1 MIGQTISHYRITG
14 QLGSGGMGVVY
25 EAEDLKLGRHVA
37 LKFLP
42 ADMVGHPLALK
53 RFEREA
59 RAASALNHP
68 NICTIHE
75 IAENQGQPVI
85 VMELLQGETLH
96 HRISGRAMPN
106 QQILDISI
114 QLADALETAHSKSIL
129 HRDVKPSNIFLT
141 QRNQAKILDFGLAR
155 EMHFDATDDSAAG
168 QPTVSLREEYL
179 TTPGSTIGTVAY
191 MSPEQTRGEDLD
203 SRSDL
208 FSFGA
213 VMYEMCTGRPPFE
226 GLTAAVIFDNILHRD
241 PTPIRELNP
250 EALSSLQPIISKS
263 LQKKRETRY
272 QSAAELKQDL
282 ERVKLQLSTQSLP
295 AFRPLAV
302 LRNPRAV
309 AVSLAV
315 LLALAAFTGWRVHAS
330 GQVRWAREEAL
341 PQIETLN
348 EQSRFIDAWRLTE
361 RAVAYIPND
370 PRLQTD
376 IGYVSRAEEFTS
388 DPPGAD
394 VSINSY
400 NGRDADWQR
409 ICRTPCKMRV
419 PVGVVRWRL
428 QKAGF
433 DTLQQ
438 ITAPFARDLQFKLH
452 PTGTA
457 PAGMVP
463 VHGANST
470 RLDMT
475 GLGNAPSVTVN
486 DYWIDKY
493 EVSNRQYR
501 DFVRAGGYSDPRF
514 WKHEFSQGGRKLPFG
529 EAMKLFLDRTGRP
542 GPATWES
549 GDFPEGKGDYPV
561 TGVSWYEAAA
571 YAEFAGKSLPTV
583 YHWSRAAGIPLVAEV
598 VPASN
603 FSAKGLA
610 AANAYSGIGP
620 FGTYDMAGN
629 AKEWCLNATGEKRYI
644 LGGAWDEP
652 TYMFNDA
659 DAQPPLSRA
668 DNFGFRLV
676 KFDGELSAAAAAP
689 IEWPYRDF
697 NKEKPVPDAVFSAFR
712 GLYTYDRTALDAV
725 VDPPDDS
732 DERWRKE
739 KITFNTAYGGERMFI
754 YIFLPRTGHPPFQ
767 TVVLFPGSNALYQR
781 SSRELPGMRYLGFL
795 VKSGRAVVFP
805 IYKSTFERGDALNTD
820 EVTRTDLY
828 REHVFYWYKDLARTL
843 DYIQTRSDLDSN
855 RIAYYGLSWGAA
867 LGPIFSATE
876 PRIKTALWVGGGF
889 EYERTLPE
897 VDPFN
902 FTPRVTMPVLMVN
915 GRYDFF
921 FPKETTQDPMFHLL
935 GTSEKDKQH
944 VVFESGHVPP
954 ADMLI
959 KEVLDWLD
967 HYLGPVR

>member
-42 ADMVGHPLALK
+42 AKMVGDPLALK

-96 HRISGRAMPN
+96 HRISGRALPN
-106 QQILDISI
+106 QQILDIGI

-129 HRDVKPSNIFLT
+129 HRDLKPSNIFLT

-155 EMHFDATDDSAAG
+155 EMHLDATDDSAAG
-168 QPTVSLREEYL
+168 QPTVSVREEYL

-213 VMYEMCTGRPPFE
+213 VMYEMCTGGPPFE
-226 GLTAAVIFDNILHRD
+226 GPTAAVIFDNILHRD

-250 EALSSLQPIISKS
+250 QALSSLQPIISKS
-263 LQKKRETRY
+263 LQKKREARY

-302 LRNPRAV
+302 LRNRRAV

-315 LLALAAFTGWRVHAS
+315 LVALAAFTGWRVHAS

-348 EQSRFIDAWRLTE
+348 EQSRFIDAWRLAE
-361 RAVAYIPND
+361 RAAAYIPNN

-376 IGYVSRAEEFTS
+376 IGYVSRAEDFTS

-400 NGRDADWQR
+400 NGREADWQH
-409 ICRTPCKMRV
+409 ICKTPCKIRV
-419 PVGVVRWRL
+419 PIGVVRWRL
-428 QKAGF
+428 QKTGF
-433 DTLQQ
+433 DTLEH
-438 ITAPFARDLQFKLH
+438 ITPQFGARDLRFKLQ

-463 VHGANST
+463 VRGGNST
-470 RLDMT
+470 LDIT
-475 GLGNAPSVTVN
+475 GLGGAASVTLN
-486 DYWIDKY
+486 DFWIDKY
-493 EVSNRQYR
+493 EVSNRPYR

-514 WKHEFSQGGRKLPFG
+514 WKHEFNQGGRQLPFG

-583 YHWSRAAGIPLVAEV
+583 YHWNRAAGIPLVSELV
-598 VPASN
+598 RASN
-603 FSAKGLA
+603 FSMKGLA
-610 AANAYSGIGP
+610 AANSYTGIGP

-629 AKEWCLNATGEKRYI
+629 AKEWCLNANGEKRYI

-659 DAQPPLSRA
+659 DAQPALSRG

-676 KFDGELSAAAAAP
+676 KFDGELSAAAASP

-697 NKEKPVPDAVFSAFR
+697 NKEKPVPDAVFGVFR

-739 KITFNTAYGGERMFI
+739 KVTFNTAYGERMFA
-754 YIFLPRTGHPPFQ
+754 YLFMPRTGHPPFQ
-767 TVVLFPGSNALYQR
+767 TIVLFPGSNALFQR
-781 SSRELPGMRYLGFL
+781 SSHDLPGMRYLGFL
-795 VKSGRAVVFP
+795 IKSGRAVVFP
-805 IYKSTFERGDALNTD
+805 IYKSTFERGDALASD
-820 EVTRTDLY
+820 EPSRTDFY
-828 REHVFYWYKDLARTL
+828 REHVFDWYKDLARTL
-843 DYIQTRSDLDSN
+843 DYLQTRSDLDSN

-889 EYERTLPE
+889 DYGKTLPE

-967 HYLGPVR
+967 RYLGPVR

>member
-1 MIGQTISHYRITG
+1 MIGQTISHYRVTG
-14 QLGSGGMGVVY
+14 RLGSGGMGVVY

-42 ADMVGHPLALK
+42 ADMASDPLALK

-75 IAENQGQPVI
+75 IAEYLGQPVI
-85 VMELLQGETLH
+85 VMELLEGETLH
-96 HRISGRAMPN
+96 HRISGRPLTS
-106 QQILDISI
+106 QGILDISV
-114 QLADALETAHSKSIL
+114 QLADALEAAHSKNIL
-129 HRDVKPSNIFLT
+129 HRDIKPSNIFLT

-155 EMHFDATDDSAAG
+155 EMHFEATAEGAAAR
-168 QPTVSLREEYL
+168 PTVSMREEYL

-191 MSPEQTRGEDLD
+191 MSPEQARGEELD
-203 SRSDL
+203 QRSDL

-213 VMYEMCTGRPPFE
+213 VMYEMCTGRPPFD
-226 GLTAAVIFDNILHRD
+226 GLTAVVIFDNILHRE
-241 PTPIRELNP
+241 PMPIGELNP
-250 EALSSLQPIISKS
+250 QVLSSLQPIISKS
-263 LQKKRETRY
+263 LQKKREARY
-272 QSAAELKQDL
+272 QSATELRQEL
-282 ERVKLQLSTQSLP
+282 ERVKLELSSQSLP
-295 AFRPLAV
+295 AFSPRAA
-302 LRNPRAV
+302 LRNRRAV
-309 AVSLAV
+309 ALSLVA
-315 LLALAAFTGWRVHAS
+315 LLALAAFIGWRVHTS

-348 EQSRFIDAWRLTE
+348 EQGRFIDAWRLAE
-361 RAVAYIPND
+361 RAEAYIPND
-370 PRLQTD
+370 PRLLRD
-376 IGYVSRAEEFTS
+376 IGYVSRVEDFTS

-400 NGRDADWQR
+400 NGRDTDWQR
-409 ICRTPCKMRV
+409 ICKTPCKIRV

-428 QKAGF
+428 QEAGF
-433 DTLQQ
+433 DTLDH
-438 ITAPFARDLQFKLH
+438 ITPQFGARDLQFKLQ

-463 VHGANST
+463 VHGGSST
-470 RLDMT
+470 LDLT
-475 GLGNAPSVTVN
+475 GLGNAPSVTLN

-493 EVSNRQYR
+493 EVSNRQFR

-514 WKHEFSQGGRKLPFG
+514 WKHEFIEDGRKRPFG
-529 EAMKLFLDRTGRP
+529 DAMKLFLDRTGRP

-561 TGVSWYEAAA
+561 TGVSWYEAVA

-583 YHWSRAAGIPLVAEV
+583 YHWSRAAGIPMVSDV

-610 AANAYSGIGP
+610 AASSYGGIGP
-620 FGTYDMAGN
+620 FATYHMAGN
-629 AKEWCLNATGEKRYI
+629 AKEWCLNATGEERYI

-659 DAQPPLSRA
+659 DAQPPLSRS

-676 KFDGELSAAAAAP
+676 KFTGELPPAAAAP

-697 NKEKPVPDAVFSAFR
+697 NKEKPVPEAVFSVFR

-725 VDPPDDS
+725 VDPPNDS

-739 KITFNTAYGGERMFI
+739 KITFNAAYGGERMFA
-754 YIFLPRTGHPPFQ
+754 YLFLPRTGRPPYQ
-767 TVVLFPGSNALYQR
+767 TVVVFPGSNAIYER
-781 SSRELPGMRYLGFL
+781 SSNDLPALRYLAFL
-795 VKSGRAVVFP
+795 IKSGRAVVFP
-805 IYKSTFERGDALNTD
+805 IYKSTFERGDALTSDEASHTD
-820 EVTRTDLY
+820 FY
-828 REHVFYWYKDLARTL
+828 REHVFDWYKDLARTL

-876 PRIKTALWVGGGF
+876 PRIKTALWIGGGF
-889 EYERTLPE
+889 EYEKTLPE

-902 FTPRVTMPVLMVN
+902 FTPRVKMPVLMVN

-921 FPKETTQDPMFHLL
+921 FPKETTQDPMFRVL
-935 GTSEKDKQH
+935 GTPEKDKRH

-967 HYLGPVR
+967 RYLGPVR

>member
-37 LKFLP
+37 LKFLH
-42 ADMVGHPLALK
+42 ADMVGDPLALK

-75 IAENQGQPVI
+75 IAEYQGQPVI

-96 HRISGRAMPN
+96 HCISGRALPN

-114 QLADALETAHSKSIL
+114 QLADALEAAHSTSIL

-155 EMHFDATDDSAAG
+155 EMHFDRTGESGAG
-168 QPTVSLREEYL
+168 QPTVSLSEEYL

-213 VMYEMCTGRPPFE
+213 VMYEMCTGRPPFD
-226 GLTAAVIFDNILHRD
+226 GLTAAVIFDSILHRD
-241 PTPIRELNP
+241 PTRIVDLNP
-250 EALSSLQPIISKS
+250 EALRSLQPVISKS
-263 LQKKRETRY
+263 LQKKREARY

-282 ERVKLQLSTQSLP
+282 ERVKVELSTQSLP
-295 AFRPLAV
+295 AFG
-302 LRNPRAV
+302 PRAV
-309 AVSLAV
+309 LHNRRAVALSVAV
-315 LLALAAFTGWRVHAS
+315 LLALAAFIGWRVHAT
-330 GQVRWAREEAL
+330 GQVRWAHEVAL

-348 EQSRFIDAWRLTE
+348 EQGRFIDSWRLAE
-361 RAVAYIPND
+361 RAEAYIPND
-370 PRLQTD
+370 ARLQTD
-376 IGYVSRAEEFTS
+376 IGYVSRVEDFTS

-394 VSINSY
+394 VSVNSY
-400 NGRDADWQR
+400 SGRDVDWQH
-409 ICRTPCKMRV
+409 ICKTPCKIRV

-428 QKAGF
+428 QKTGF
-433 DTLQQ
+433 DPLERITPQ
-438 ITAPFARDLQFKLH
+438 IGLRDLQFKLQ
-452 PTGTA
+452 PTGAA
-457 PAGMVP
+457 PAD
-463 VHGANST
+463 SK
-470 RLDMT
+470 LDIT
-475 GLGNAPSVTVN
+475 GLGNASSATLN

-529 EAMKLFLDRTGRP
+529 EAIKLFLDRTGRP

-571 YAEFAGKSLPTV
+571 YAEFAGKNLPTV
-583 YHWSRAAGIPLVAEV
+583 YHWSRAAGIPMVAEV
-598 VPASN
+598 APASN

-610 AANAYSGIGP
+610 AANTYSGIGP
-620 FGTYDMAGN
+620 FGTYNMAGN

-659 DAQPPLSRA
+659 DAQPPLSRS
-668 DNFGFRLV
+668 DDFGFRLV
-676 KFDGELSAAAAAP
+676 KFDGELSAAAAP

-697 NKEKPVPDAVFSAFR
+697 NKEKPVPDAVFSAFQ
-712 GLYTYDRTALDAV
+712 GIYTYDRTALDAV
-725 VDPPDDS
+725 VDSPDDS

-739 KITFNTAYGGERMFI
+739 KITFNTAYGGERMFT
-754 YIFLPRTGHPPFQ
+754 YLFLPRTGHAPFQ

-781 SSRELPGMRYLGFL
+781 SSHDLPGMRYLGFL

-855 RIAYYGLSWGAA
+855 RIAYYGVSWGAA
-867 LGPIFSATE
+867 LGPIFAATE
-876 PRIKTALWVGGGF
+876 PRFKTALWIGGGF

-902 FTPRVTMPVLMVN
+902 FTPHVKMPVLMVN

-921 FPKETTQDPMFHLL
+921 FPKETTQDPMFRVL
-935 GTSEKDKQH
+935 GTPEKDKRH

-954 ADMLI
+954 PDMLI
-959 KEVLDWLD
+959 KEVLYWLD
-967 HYLGPVR
+967 RYLRPVRQ

>member
-75 IAENQGQPVI
+75 IAESQGQPVI

-96 HRISGRAMPN
+96 HRISGRALPN

-155 EMHFDATDDSAAG
+155 EMHLDATDDSAAG

-213 VMYEMCTGRPPFE
+213 VMYEMCTGGPPFE
-226 GLTAAVIFDNILHRD
+226 GPTAAVIFDNILHRD

-250 EALSSLQPIISKS
+250 QALGSLQPIISKS
-263 LQKKRETRY
+263 LQKKREARY

-302 LRNPRAV
+302 LRNRRAV

-315 LLALAAFTGWRVHAS
+315 LVALAAFTGWRVHAS

-348 EQSRFIDAWRLTE
+348 EQSRFIDAWRLAE
-361 RAVAYIPND
+361 RAAAYIPNN

-376 IGYVSRAEEFTS
+376 IGYVSRAEDFTS

-400 NGRDADWQR
+400 NGREADWQH
-409 ICRTPCKMRV
+409 ICKTPCKIRV
-419 PVGVVRWRL
+419 PIGVVRWRL
-428 QKAGF
+428 QKTGF
-433 DTLQQ
+433 DTLEH
-438 ITAPFARDLQFKLH
+438 ITPQFGARDLRFKLR

-463 VHGANST
+463 VRGGNST
-470 RLDMT
+470 LDIT
-475 GLGNAPSVTVN
+475 GLGGAASVTLN
-486 DYWIDKY
+486 EFWIDKY
-493 EVSNRQYR
+493 EVSNRPYR

-514 WKHEFSQGGRKLPFG
+514 WKHEFNQGGRKLPFG

-583 YHWSRAAGIPLVAEV
+583 YHWNRAAGIPLVSELV
-598 VPASN
+598 RASN
-603 FSAKGLA
+603 FSMKGLA
-610 AANAYSGIGP
+610 AANSYTGIGP

-629 AKEWCLNATGEKRYI
+629 AKEWCLNANGEKRYI

-659 DAQPPLSRA
+659 DAQPALSRG

-676 KFDGELSAAAAAP
+676 KFDGELSAAAASP

-697 NKEKPVPDAVFSAFR
+697 NKEKPVPDAVFGVFR

-739 KITFNTAYGGERMFI
+739 KVTFNTAYGERMFA
-754 YIFLPRTGHPPFQ
+754 YLFMPRTGHPPFQ
-767 TVVLFPGSNALYQR
+767 TIVLFPGSNALFQR
-781 SSRELPGMRYLGFL
+781 SSHDLPGMRYLGFL
-795 VKSGRAVVFP
+795 IKSGRAVVFP
-805 IYKSTFERGDALNTD
+805 IYKSTFERGDALASD
-820 EVTRTDLY
+820 EPSRTDFY
-828 REHVFYWYKDLARTL
+828 REHVFDWYKDLARTL
-843 DYIQTRSDLDSN
+843 DYLQTRSDLDSN

-889 EYERTLPE
+889 DYGKTLPE

-921 FPKETTQDPMFHLL
+921 FPKETTQDPMFRLL

>member
-42 ADMVGHPLALK
+42 AGMVDDPLALK

-85 VMELLQGETLH
+85 VMELLEGETLH
-96 HRISGRAMPN
+96 HRISGRALPN
-106 QQILDISI
+106 EQILDISI
-114 QLADALETAHSKSIL
+114 QLADALEAAHSKSIL
-129 HRDVKPSNIFLT
+129 HRDIKPSNIFLT
-141 QRNQAKILDFGLAR
+141 QRNQAKVLDFGLAR
-155 EMHFDATDDSAAG
+155 EMYVATAAETVVAG
-168 QPTVSLREEYL
+168 ATVSLREEYL
-179 TTPGSTIGTVAY
+179 TTPGSTIGTIAY

-241 PTPIRELNP
+241 PTPIVELNR
-250 EALSSLQPIISKS
+250 EALRSLQPIISKC
-263 LQKKRETRY
+263 LQKKREARY
-272 QSAAELKQDL
+272 KSAAELRRDL
-282 ERVKLQLSTQSLP
+282 ERVKLELSTQSLR
-295 AFRPLAV
+295 AFSPRAA
-302 LRNPRAV
+302 LRNRRAV
-309 AVSLAV
+309 AWSAAV
-315 LLALAAFTGWRVHAS
+315 LLALVGFVRWRVHTN
-330 GQVRWAREEAL
+330 GQIRWAREEAL

-348 EQSRFIDAWRLTE
+348 EQSRFIEAWRLAE
-361 RAVAYIPND
+361 RAQTYIPND
-370 PRLQTD
+370 PRLQID
-376 IGYVSRAEEFTS
+376 IGYVSRVEDFTS
-388 DPPGAD
+388 DPGGAE

-400 NGRDADWQR
+400 KGRDADWQR
-409 ICRTPCKMRV
+409 ICKTPCKIRL
-419 PVGVVRWRL
+419 PLGILRWRV
-428 QKAGF
+428 QKTGY
-433 DTLQQ
+433 DILERTS
-438 ITAPFARDLQFKLH
+438 PFGPRDLQFKLQ
-452 PTGTA
+452 PAGSA

-463 VHGANST
+463 VHGGNST
-470 RLDMT
+470 LDLT
-475 GLGNAPSVTVN
+475 GLGNAPSLTLN

-501 DFVRAGGYSDPRF
+501 DFVRAGGYSDPHF
-514 WKHEFSQGGRKLPFG
+514 WKYEFDQGGRKLPFG
-529 EAMKLFLDRTGRP
+529 DAMKLFLDRTGRP

-583 YHWSRAAGIPLVAEV
+583 YHWNRAAGIPMVSEI

-603 FSAKGLA
+603 FSGKGLA
-610 AANAYSGIGP
+610 AENSYGGLGP

-659 DAQPPLSRA
+659 DAQPPLSRG

-676 KFDGELSAAAAAP
+676 KVSGELSAAAAP

-697 NKEKPVPDAVFSAFR
+697 NKEKPVADAVFSAFR
-712 GLYTYDRTALDAV
+712 GLYTYDRSALDAV
-725 VDPPDDS
+725 VDAPDDS

-739 KITFNTAYGGERMFI
+739 KVAFNAAYGGERMFT

-767 TVVLFPGSNALYQR
+767 AVVLFPGSNALYQR
-781 SSRELPGMRYLGFL
+781 SSHELPGMRYLSFL

-820 EVTRTDLY
+820 VITPTDLY
-828 REHVFYWYKDLARTL
+828 REHVFDWYKDLARTL
-843 DYIQTRSDLDSN
+843 DYIQTRNDLDSN
-855 RIAYYGLSWGAA
+855 RVAYYGVSWGAA
-867 LGPIFSATE
+867 LGPIFAATE
-876 PRIKTALWVGGGF
+876 PRIRTALWVGGGF
-889 EYERTLPE
+889 EYEKTLPE

-902 FTPRVTMPVLMVN
+902 FTPRVKMPVLMVN

-921 FPKETTQDPMFHLL
+921 FPKETTQDPMFRML
-935 GTSEKDKQH
+935 GTPEKDKRH

-954 ADMLI
+954 PDMLI

-967 HYLGPVR
+967 RYLGPVR